1 MEINKHVSKEE
12 ATEFL
17 KPMKHYE
24 YNVVEQLKKIP
35 ARIFLMS
42 LILIY
47 EPHHNAL
54 QIVLNKAYVPQNIAQ
69 KTMKHF
75 IKRIY
80 VTNYLYFTKH
90 ELDARGTSHNKHLY
104 ITLRCKDCTIDKVLV
119 DTGSSLNVLQE
130 HMLDENA
137 N

>member
-1 MEINKHVSKEE
+1 MEINKPVSKEE
-12 ATEFL
+12 AAEFL

-35 ARIFLMS
+35 TRIFLMS

-75 IKRIY
+75 IVAMSR
-80 VTNYLYFTKH
+80 
-90 ELDARGTSHNKHLY
+90 SHKL
-104 ITLRCKDCTIDKVLV
+104 ITLASNTTHKIV
-119 DTGSSLNVLQE
+119 
-130 HMLDENA
+130 
-137 N
+137 